1 MGKLYPRILATILL
15 AYALVII
22 AGRFVQTGPG
32 RLLVLG
38 YLLAEA
44 LRLRHQGAAWPRR
57 VVWPATAVV
66 VAGAAWAVAVAP
78 GTVASGI
85 VGGLSFVLTAA
96 VILVVGS
103 AIVRRR
109 TLDTPTVVGVLSVY
123 LLLALLFASLN
134 QLLAAFFPDNYLHGV
149 SGMPNASSQLYFSVV
164 TMTTLGYGD
173 IVPGNDV
180 ARAVVVLE
188 ALTGQLYLVSV
199 VAAVVGGWQRRS

>member
-1 MGKLYPRILATILL
+1 MGRLYPRILATIVL

-22 AGRFVQTGPG
+22 AGGFVQSGPG

-44 LRLRHQGAAWPRR
+44 LRLRHQGATWPRR
-57 VVWPATAVV
+57 VVWPGTVV
-66 VAGAAWAVAVAP
+66 VVGGAAWAVAVAP
-78 GTVASGI
+78 ATVASGL

-103 AIVRRR
+103 TIVRRR
-109 TLDTPTVVGVLSVY
+109 TLDTPTVIGVLSVY

-134 QLLAAFFPDNYLHGV
+134 QLLAAFHPNGYLTGV
-149 SGMPNASSQLYFSVV
+149 SGLPSASDQLYFSVI
-164 TMTTLGYGD
+164 TMTTVGYGD
-173 IVPGNDV
+173 IVPGTPL
-180 ARAVVVLE
+180 ARAVVVVE

-199 VAAVVGGWQRRS
+199 VAAVVGGWKRQS